1 MSTEPVVLEIP
12 AEARFLTVARVAA
25 AGLVADLEPDIEC
38 VENLRLAVNEAVS
51 LLVDAAAHDG
61 AGSRIRIELS
71 EEGPYLCFLA
81 HLIGQP
87 GVLSVDE
94 LTSRI
99 LDATAEPWSYDAEGV
114 ISLRLPLDRA

>member
-1 MSTEPVVLEIP
+1 MTTEAVVLEIP
-12 AEARFLTVARVAA
+12 AAARYLTVARVAA

-51 LLVDAAAHDG
+51 LLVDAATHEHS
-61 AGSRIRIELS
+61 GSRIRIELTV
-71 EEGPYLCFLA
+71 EGPNLCFLA
-81 HLIGQP
+81 HLIGQA
-87 GVLSVDE
+87 GVVELDE

-99 LDATAEPWSYDAEGV
+99 FDATAEPWSCDAEGA